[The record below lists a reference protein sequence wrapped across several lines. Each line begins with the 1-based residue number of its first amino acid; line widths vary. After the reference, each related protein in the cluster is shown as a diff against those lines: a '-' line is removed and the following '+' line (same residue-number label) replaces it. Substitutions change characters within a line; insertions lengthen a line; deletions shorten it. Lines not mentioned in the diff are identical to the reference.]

1 MGMESGATIHPT
13 AIVSPRADVGVDVII
28 GPYSVV
34 GPNVRIGDGTDI
46 GSHVLIDKDTTIGK
60 KCRIFKG
67 AILGTD
73 PQDLK
78 YKNEETYLIVGDETQ
93 IREYAT
99 LHRGA
104 KDQCQTK
111 VGSGCLIMAYAHVAH
126 DCEIGDGVI
135 LANSVNMAGHV
146 LIEDHVIIGGVTPI
160 HQFVRIG
167 KHAFIGGGSRVN
179 KDVPPFVRAVGNPL
193 SLSGLN
199 SVGLLRHGF
208 DEEVRLELK
217 RAYRLFFR
225 SELNI
230 SRAAEKARRELK
242 PLDDVH
248 YFIDFIET
256 SDRGITL

>member
-1 MGMESGATIHPT
+1 MASEIVIHGT
-13 AIVSPRADVGVDVII
+13 AIIDPKAELEEGVTI
-28 GPYSVV
+28 GPYSII
-34 GPNVRIGDGTDI
+34 GPSVKIGNGTVI
-46 GSHVLIDKDTTIGK
+46 GSHVLVEKNTVVGK
-60 KCRIFKG
+60 NCRIFQG
-67 AILGTD
+67 AVLGTD

-78 YKNEETYLIVGDETQ
+78 YQDEKTFLIIGDDTQ

-104 KDQCQTK
+104 KDQSETK
-111 VGSGCLIMAYAHVAH
+111 VGSKCLIMAYAHIAH
-126 DCEIGDGVI
+126 DCQIGNGVI

-146 LIEDHVIIGGVTPI
+146 IIEDHVNIGGVTPI

-179 KDVPPFVRAVGNPL
+179 KDIPPFVRAVGNPL

-208 DEEVRLELK
+208 EEDIRLELK

-225 SELNI
+225 SDLNI
-230 SRAAEKARRELK
+230 SKAARKARKELK
-242 PLDDVH
+242 PLDEVA
-248 YFIDFIET
+248 YFIEFIEN
-256 SDRGITL
+256 SDRGVTL